1 MEAQCADATGR
12 AQAVLSL
19 TRPRPVTFISGVNRR
34 NQVLALFCLLG
45 FGALGV
51 LYFQHW
57 VVQKPFG
64 IVLFIGE
71 GLSPGRLA
79 ATRAFAAGADTPL
92 ALDSLPHTAL
102 LTNYSNDFA
111 TPDSAA
117 AASAIATGAKVN
129 NHAVAVNADGKALA
143 TLIEQ
148 AHAAG
153 RATGLITDGRL
164 TDAAMAAFY
173 AHEANADDH
182 SQTALIMTE
191 SGALDLVLGGG
202 SADFL
207 PEAKGGYRTDGRDL
221 SLEMRRGG
229 FDLVRTKAEL
239 EAVPRWRRPKL
250 FGTFAGTELAFA
262 DQLGKRGEQPSL
274 AEMVRRGIE
283 LLQFNRTG
291 YLLVVDAALMRKA
304 AQANDGEQTLAET
317 VELDRAVAMA
327 QRYVGTHSMIIV
339 CGDVAVGGLTIS
351 GSPFRDDHGIALLGP
366 NSAGDPSLT
375 WATGPN
381 GTISYGAAKVGASP
395 EPHRAPD
402 SLSSAGQ
409 PEEPAAFYAK
419 SALNTL
425 GDMVAFGSGTGT
437 DALHGTIDNTA
448 VYRIVRDHF

>member
-1 MEAQCADATGR
+1 MVAQCDDAIVP

-19 TRPRPVTFISGVNRR
+19 TSPRVVFFISDVTRR
-34 NQVLALFCLLG
+34 NQLLALFCLLA
-45 FGALGV
+45 FAALGV

-71 GLSPGRLA
+71 GLSPARLA
-79 ATRAFAAGADTPL
+79 AARAYAAGADTPL

-102 LTNYSNDFA
+102 LTNYSSDFA

-117 AASAIATGAKVN
+117 AASAIATGTKVKN
-129 NHAVAVNADGKALA
+129 RALSIGADGKPLSN
-143 TLIEQ
+143 LIEL

-153 RATGLITDGRL
+153 RATGLVTDGRL
-164 TDAAMAAFY
+164 TDPTAAAFY
-173 AHEANADDH
+173 AHEGDTEDH
-182 SQTALIMTE
+182 AQTANTLADF
-191 SGALDLVLGGG
+191 GALDLVLGGG
-202 SADFL
+202 AADFL
-207 PEAKGGYRTDGRDL
+207 PQEKGGYRKDGRDL
-221 SLEMRRGG
+221 SLEMRRSG

-239 EAVPRWRRPKL
+239 EAIPLWRRPKV
-250 FGTFAGTELAFA
+250 FGTFANAELAYS
-262 DQLGKRGEQPSL
+262 DQLEARGEQPTL

-304 AQANDGEQTLAET
+304 AQGNNGEQTLMET
-317 VELDRAVAMA
+317 RELDRAVAMA
-327 QRYVGTHSMIIV
+327 RRYVGSQSMIIV
-339 CGDVAVGGLTIS
+339 CGDVGLGGLTIS
-351 GSPFRDDHGIALLGP
+351 GFPFRQDRGIALLGL

-381 GTISYGAAKVGASP
+381 GTTSYGAAKILASP
-395 EPHRAPD
+395 EPRINNDAE
-402 SLSSAGQ
+402 ATTIQ

-425 GDMVAFGSGTGT
+425 EDVVALGTGGGT
-437 DALHGTIDNTA
+437 EALHGTLDNTA
-448 VYRIVRDHF
+448 VFKIIRDHF